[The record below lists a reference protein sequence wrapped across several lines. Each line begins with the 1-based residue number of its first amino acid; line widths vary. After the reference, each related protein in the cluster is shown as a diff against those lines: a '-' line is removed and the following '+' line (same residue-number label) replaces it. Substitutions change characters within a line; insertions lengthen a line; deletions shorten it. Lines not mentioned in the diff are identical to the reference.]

1 MAEEVGIVMSL
12 YDRISPTLK
21 TISGNTSAFD
31 KSLDELEASLKAYD
45 KAQTELVG
53 RSANLKKA
61 IAETD
66 VKVREAQKSYRKL
79 KDETSKG
86 ALDDAIDE
94 QARLRRELSDTETA
108 IKENSAA
115 YQDLYKQA
123 RNAAS
128 AISKVDNR
136 AGAGGGADGSGAS
149 MLAAL
154 GKAGLGQMA
163 GDAAQE
169 VANTLIGSAFGDT
182 AGGVLSSGLSG
193 TYNMVR
199 LLAEERRDLTIRVY
213 DSVSGSLGTGM
224 MILQLAEDLRQ
235 GMDWQTLTERR
246 VPWLIQNTFP
256 FFSVDTLEYLQKGG
270 RIGKV
275 TAMAGT
281 MLQIKPLITFA
292 ADGQLQSIAKV
303 RGRNLV
309 IRKLIELVTQSHNGA
324 ARYNLAVANGGAPAE
339 MEILQG
345 KLTTAL
351 PNYNHIWSGEL
362 DGTLSVYI
370 GDGVL
375 GAAVQRLE

>member
-1 MAEEVGIVMSL
+1 MTPQKIALLTDSCADLSPQLAAENQVFVVPL
-12 YDRISPTLK
+12 RILCK
-21 TISGNTSAFD
+21 DG
-31 KSLDELEASLKAYD
+31 E
-45 KAQTELVG
+45 
-53 RSANLKKA
+53 
-61 IAETD
+61 
-66 VKVREAQKSYRKL
+66 YR
-79 KDETSKG
+79 DG
-86 ALDDAIDE
+86 VDIHAADIY
-94 QARLRRELSDTETA
+94 ARLRSGELPQTS
-108 IKENSAA
+108 
-115 YQDLYKQA
+115 LP
-123 RNAAS
+123 
-128 AISKVDNR
+128 
-136 AGAGGGADGSGAS
+136 
-149 MLAAL
+149 
-154 GKAGLGQMA
+154 
-163 GDAAQE
+163 AAQD
-169 VANTLIGSAFGDT
+169 ISDAFDAIAA
-182 AGGVLSSGLSG
+182 AGYDGVIALMLSGGLSG

-235 GMDWQTLTERR
+235 GMDWQTLTER
-246 VPWLIQNTFP
+246 
-256 FFSVDTLEYLQKGG
+256 

-351 PNYNHIWSGEL
+351 PNYDHIWSGEL